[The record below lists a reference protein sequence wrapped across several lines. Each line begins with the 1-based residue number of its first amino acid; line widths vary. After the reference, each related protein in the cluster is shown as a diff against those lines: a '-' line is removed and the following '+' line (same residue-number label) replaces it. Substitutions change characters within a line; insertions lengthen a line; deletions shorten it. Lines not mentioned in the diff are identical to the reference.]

1 MTRSG
6 LPLEG
11 AFYPTRN
18 LAPARSVVVFL
29 HGYGASGDDLIDFS
43 AFLSGNLPDTAFYA
57 PHAPEPCELA
67 PFGFQWFSLR
77 TYDPELLRRDPR
89 TLPRAL
95 EDLAEGAKL
104 HAGIL
109 NDYLSAVME
118 RHGIGPERLAV
129 IGFSQGTMMA
139 LETALRREVPVAA
152 VVGFSGGMVG
162 ASRLGDEIRCRPP
175 VQLIHGDADDVVPV
189 GAMALTEHALAE
201 AGVDVRG
208 HVCRGLGHGIDMAGM
223 FVARDFLF
231 HRLEA
236 EPS

>member
-18 LAPARSVVVFL
+18 LAPARSAVVFL

-43 AFLSGNLPDTAFYA
+43 AFLTGNLPDTAFYA

-67 PFGFQWFSLR
+67 PFGFQWFSLQ
-77 TYDPELLRRDPR
+77 TYDPEMLRRDPR

-139 LETALRREVPVAA
+139 FEATLRREVPVAA
-152 VVGFSGGMVG
+152 VVGFSGGFVG
-162 ASRLGDEIRCRPP
+162 ASRLEAEIRCRPP
-175 VQLIHGDADDVVPV
+175 VQLVHGDADDVVPV
-189 GAMALTEHALAE
+189 GAMALAEHALAA
-201 AGVDVRG
+201 AGLDVRS
-208 HVCRGLGHGIDMAGM
+208 HVCRGLGHGIDPAGM

-236 EPS
+236 APS